1 MNIALGQ
8 SLTTNSTN
16 RSPAPFRFP
25 STSLLFTDTIL
36 LFRNFAYLP
45 YIIFPLSTSNP
56 RGELYLWSP
65 GNIFTLLVHVVF
77 IGVGVMGFGLI
88 PLWLQSP
95 GSVWLL
101 FAAAY
106 GAAVWALGWVLNQG
120 SEGEL
125 IESQPPIDEVPGEKW
140 VFVNGVMA
148 GE

>member
-8 SLTTNSTN
+8 SPTTNSTN

-77 IGVGVMGFGLI
+77 IGVGVLGFGLI

-120 SEGEL
+120 SEGEM

>member
-1 MNIALGQ
+1 MNVALGQ
-8 SLTTNSTN
+8 SPTNSPY
-16 RSPAPFRFP
+16 RSPAPYRFP
-25 STSLLFTDTIL
+25 STSLFFTDTIL

-77 IGVGVMGFGLI
+77 IGVGVLGFGLI
-88 PLWLQSP
+88 PLWLRWP
-95 GSVWLL
+95 GSAWLL

-106 GAAVWALGWVLNQG
+106 GTVVWALAWVLNQG
-120 SEGEL
+120 SEGKL
-125 IESQPPIDEVPGEKW
+125 TESQPPIDEVPGEKW

-148 GE
+148 GK